1 MKKCIISI
9 IAILL
14 LSIILSGILFEVQA
28 LGIETVTGNPGAYI
42 QGGGNDG
49 KAADIGR
56 TIVGIIRAIGIAILT
71 LTLTIIGI
79 KYILASVEEKA
90 QYKQAMIPYVIGAV
104 LIFAG
109 SQVTQIIYNAVH

>member
-1 MKKCIISI
+1 MKKSIISI
-9 IAILL
+9 VAILL
-14 LSIILSGILFEVQA
+14 ISVFLSGILFEVQA
-28 LGIETVTGNPGAYI
+28 LGIETVTGSPESYI
-42 QGGGNDG
+42 QGGGDDAKAGEIG
-49 KAADIGR
+49 K

-71 LTLTIIGI
+71 LTLAIIGI